1 MENYS
6 RAVATLSEESGISLD
21 HPLAAKL
28 QNHVMH
34 GQIDEAIEDI
44 AELEPYLIGS
54 NANRKMRFLLL
65 EVSHLFNNILI
76 PSSEAPFSDCFEV
89 G

>member
-1 MENYS
+1 MYLFSS
-6 RAVATLSEESGISLD
+6 RAYATLSEESGITLD

-34 GQIDEAIEDI
+34 GQIDEAIVDI
-44 AELEPYLIGS
+44 SELEPFLIGS

-65 EVSHLFNNILI
+65 EVSN
-76 PSSEAPFSDCFEV
+76 S
-89 G
+89 